1 MAKVLNPLMSG
12 AARGKVGGIIY
23 NVWRGLATVK
33 IHKSPAQPRTARQL
47 AVRSYVTTLSRA
59 WAGLTDSQRAA
70 WTEWADSH
78 PVSDW
83 TGTNIRM
90 TGMNAYIKTNSIL
103 LDMGQEPVAN
113 PPSAAGPT
121 SVDGFACTGGE
132 GQISVAFTPRTG
144 SNETIDIWLQG
155 PHSAGLIGTL
165 SKARHI
171 SYNPGE
177 TSPIVLSDLSPG
189 NYTVWARTVSEADGQ
204 VSSFVSDTVVVS

>member
-1 MAKVLNPLMSG
+1 MSG
-12 AARGKVGGIIY
+12 AARGKVGGIIF

-47 AVRSYVTTLSRA
+47 AVRSYITTLSRA
-59 WAGLTDSQRAA
+59 WAGLTDAQRSA
-70 WTEWADSH
+70 WTDWADLH

-90 TGMNAYIKTNSIL
+90 TGENAYIKLNSIL
-103 LDMGQEPVAN
+103 LDLGNAAVVT
-113 PPSAAGPT
+113 PPSVAGPT
-121 SVDGFACTGGE
+121 SVAGFSCTGSQGK
-132 GQISVAFTPRTG
+132 ISVAFTPRTG
-144 SNETIDIWLQG
+144 TNETIDIWLQG

-177 TSPIVLSDLSPG
+177 TSPILLSNLSPG
-189 NYTVWARTVSEADGQ
+189 NYTVWARTVSESDGQ
-204 VSSFVSDTVVVS
+204 VSTFVSDTAVVS

>member
-12 AARGKVGGIIY
+12 AARGKVGGIIF

-47 AVRSYVTTLSRA
+47 AVRSYITTLSRA
-59 WAGLTDSQRAA
+59 WAGLTDAQRSA
-70 WTEWADSH
+70 WTDWADLH

-90 TGMNAYIKTNSIL
+90 TGENAYIKLNSIL
-103 LDMGQEPVAN
+103 LDLGKDAVDT
-113 PPSAAGPT
+113 PPSVAGPT
-121 SVDGFACTGGE
+121 SVDGFNCTGSQ

-144 SNETIDIWLQG
+144 SNETVDIWLQG
-155 PHSAGLIGTL
+155 PHSPGLIGTL
-165 SKARHI
+165 SRARHH

-177 TSPIVLSDLSPG
+177 TSPIVLSNLSPG
-189 NYTVWARTVSEADGQ
+189 TYTVWARIVSEVDGQ
-204 VSSFVSDTVVVS
+204 ISTFVSDTAVVS